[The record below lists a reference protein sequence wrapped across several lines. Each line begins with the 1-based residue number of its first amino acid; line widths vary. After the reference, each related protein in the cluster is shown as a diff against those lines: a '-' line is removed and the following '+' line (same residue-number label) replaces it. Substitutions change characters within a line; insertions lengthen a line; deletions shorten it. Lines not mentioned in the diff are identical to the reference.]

1 MTARSLDYLL
11 QAVIMIMIAAT
22 PDEEAGRRRSD
33 SMPLPCM
40 QAMIYPSMA
49 TPGGAA
55 AAAALLMVLGFLLPP
70 AAMVAGTC
78 FGSCSCSCS

>member
-22 PDEEAGRRRSD
+22 PDEEAGRRSD

-78 FGSCSCSCS
+78 FGSCSCLCS